1 MVVYQDRP
9 GKINKLPEPTGPG
22 SCTPVGWGVLPEYLV
37 VSSGHCLNI
46 IRRQKGAGLAP
57 RQDGES
63 CHNYTHVGWQKVGRP
78 GLAPEERSTN
88 NSGEIETLTKKAK
101 QTKVNKLPNN

>member
-22 SCTPVGWGVLPEYLV
+22 SCTPAGWGVLPKHMV
-37 VSSGHCLNI
+37 VSSGHHSNI
-46 IRRQKGAGLAP
+46 MRRQKGAGLAP